1 MLTGDEEIEVT
12 VSDLMIELRGRI
24 ESGGG
29 FGISGGVSDKRE
41 SAGKERFSE
50 EES

>member
-1 MLTGDEEIEVT
+1 
-12 VSDLMIELRGRI
+12 MIELRGRI

-29 FGISGGVSDKRE
+29 FGISGGVSDKRDCV
-41 SAGKERFSE
+41 GNERVDG